1 MKRMAVSLFLALC
14 PLVVG
19 AQELKPRHVE
29 QMTADL
35 AAPRSA
41 ILLHARDLDGSHWVT
56 HAVTA
61 AGEPMAMGI
70 TRIGND
76 GSVKTVLASDLLPA
90 GAMAPGRAGQ
100 VYGVAAMT
108 SPRHY
113 AATVGWLGVDRATHN
128 ALVLYRL
135 EDDGQISPLNYVV
148 LSNGGAVA
156 GGPHDTVVVVT
167 RDPAN
172 QGRLAKATIFDSL
185 GEVQSDVLPFEV
197 ADLRTSSS
205 VLFQIR
211 LQRTSED
218 EFALLDLG
226 EQMIHEFQIRAAE
239 SLPSLSYAKPDA
251 EMRTTRKVSCV
262 RATAT
267 ELWSQSIADPG
278 AKGQVAGFLGYD
290 VDPASRTVTVARQLL
305 DDGPG
310 STVITRYRNGSRAVW
325 LGPIWQAAL
334 ADRATFTG
342 VANGPSLFEQ
352 RVDF

>member
-1 MKRMAVSLFLALC
+1 MKRMAVSWFLALC

-35 AAPRSA
+35 AAPRTA
-41 ILLHARDLDGSHWVT
+41 ILLHARTVSRDLDGSHWVT
-56 HAVTA
+56 HAVAA
-61 AGEPMAMGI
+61 AG
-70 TRIGND
+70 
-76 GSVKTVLASDLLPA
+76 
-90 GAMAPGRAGQ
+90 GQ

-108 SPRHY
+108 SPQHY
-113 AATVGWLGVDRATHN
+113 AATVGWLGVDHATHN

-135 EDDGQISPLNYVV
+135 EDDGQISPLTYVV

-185 GEVQSDVLPFEV
+185 GEVQSDVLPFEA

-205 VLFQIR
+205 VLFQVR

-226 EQMIHEFQIRAAE
+226 EQMIHEFRIRAAE
-239 SLPSLSYAKPDA
+239 SLPALSYAKPA
-251 EMRTTRKVSCV
+251 SEMRTTRKVSCV

-290 VDPASRTVTVARQLL
+290 VDPESRTVTVARQLL

-310 STVITRYRNGSRAVW
+310 STVITRYRNGARAVW